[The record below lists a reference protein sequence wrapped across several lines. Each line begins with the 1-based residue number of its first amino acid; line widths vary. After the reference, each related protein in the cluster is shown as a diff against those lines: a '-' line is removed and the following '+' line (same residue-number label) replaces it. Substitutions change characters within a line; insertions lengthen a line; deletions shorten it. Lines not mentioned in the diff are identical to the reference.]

1 MARIGDTLRPEL
13 GKTDARA
20 IAQGGAAM
28 GRGLAGLG
36 AGIGDYLKQQ
46 KEDKK
51 GVVGEIKMGRMM
63 EEMYGGESKVG
74 RAFGQ
79 LADSLDDETMPWKN
93 KVALAGMGSKI
104 RSMIMHKSEVDTLNA
119 LNERKMSVSEGGL
132 AVQRG
137 GLAVRQGEAQQKAN
151 AADRV
156 ATAGQMIHF
165 WQSNKGE
172 PSPLPVTPAQG
183 QQPLPTG
190 SPGPVHSPGVAAD
203 GSPGVLPLKP
213 GSSTQAA
220 PVVPVGTP
228 LPGSIDQV
236 APGTPVGTPRTI
248 PTDFQDFVNR
258 VVPPELRASVW
269 DQAKVTYKPVS
280 YTRKNPET
288 GRMEEVTTNLQ
299 HIRGI
304 PQYEAGMIPTVS
316 KNKPWMPAS
325 EQTAMKVDEA
335 QLLRRSKNA
344 SDELEGVRGLA
355 VTYRPALSKVAAGIE
370 LLASGDVKTG
380 WGAENFH
387 RVLSV
392 GKALGFE
399 VDEGLDKFQFLQSVL
414 GSEVMAQIG
423 LTKGSVSEK
432 EMAYFMKISAN
443 PGNTVEANLMILRAK
458 ARLMNRIITES
469 AQINKWEYEGMSD
482 VGIRK
487 RLNEER
493 IANPV
498 INEAQMKAIY
508 GDSYGKLGD
517 PNANTGGRPSWETF
531 TDDTGDMNPAPNR

>member
-1 MARIGDTLRPEL
+1 VLWLEVEEHHHNQNESMPRIGDTLRPEL

-36 AGIGDYLKQQ
+36 AGVGDYFKQQ
-46 KEDKK
+46 KKQKRSNLASE
-51 GVVGEIKMGRMM
+51 KMADAIV
-63 EEMYGGESKVG
+63 EMYGLDNPIGKHAAKAS
-74 RAFGQ
+74 AFFKEENNSFKDKTALGDALRQLIPMAIQKQERDFSQRMQEGQ
-79 LADSLDDETMPWKN
+79 LE
-93 KVALAGMGSKI
+93 VA
-104 RSMIMHKSEVDTLNA
+104 
-119 LNERKMSVSEGGL
+119 EGGL
-132 AVQRG
+132 T
-137 GLAVRQGEAQQKAN
+137 VRQGEARRQAN

-228 LPGSIDQV
+228 LPGSIDSTQV
-236 APGTPVGTPRTI
+236 APGTPEGTPRTI

-258 VVPPELRASVW
+258 VVPQEYRAAVW

-304 PQYEAGMIPTVS
+304 PQYEAGMIPTVAKGRMFEAASS
-316 KNKPWMPAS
+316 KRTQADLAAWDKL
-325 EQTAMKVDEA
+325 DREA
-335 QLLRRSKNA
+335 
-344 SDELEGVRGLA
+344 LEETRTLA
-355 VTYRPALSKVAAGIE
+355 RDAAGQLPMLAMGIN

-380 WGAENFH
+380 LTAE
-387 RVLSV
+387 
-392 GKALGFE
+392 ALNQLKRWTGVKTDKVSKFE
-399 VDEGLDKFQFLQSVL
+399 VLRDIL
-414 GSEVMAQIG
+414 GSEQMAQIG
-423 LTKGSVSEK
+423 KTKGSISNT
-432 EMAYFMKISAN
+432 EMAFFKSISAN
-443 PGNTVEANLMILRAK
+443 PGKTVEANLIVLRAK
-458 ARLMNRIITES
+458 AKVLQRLVNESKMISEWRRGGRSSSEMRSMLEKNRADNPAITE
-469 AQINKWEYEGMSD
+469 ED
-482 VGIRK
+482 
-487 RLNEER
+487 
-493 IANPV
+493 
-498 INEAQMKAIY
+498 MKAIY
-508 GDSYGKLGD
+508 GGSI
-517 PNANTGGRPSWETF
+517 PNANTGGVGAGWETF
-531 TDDTGDMNPAPNR
+531 TDDTGNMNPAPPR

>member
-190 SPGPVHSPGVAAD
+190 SLGPPHSPGVAAD

-228 LPGSIDQV
+228 LPGSIDSTQV
-236 APGTPVGTPRTI
+236 APGTPEGTPRTI

-258 VVPPELRASVW
+258 VVPQEYRAAVW

-304 PQYEAGMIPTVS
+304 PQYEAGMIPTVAKGRMFEAASS
-316 KNKPWMPAS
+316 KRTQADLAAWDKL
-325 EQTAMKVDEA
+325 DREA
-335 QLLRRSKNA
+335 
-344 SDELEGVRGLA
+344 LEETRTLA
-355 VTYRPALSKVAAGIE
+355 RDAAGQLPMLAMGIN

-380 WGAENFH
+380 FLEPTKNK
-387 RVLSV
+387 L
-392 GKALGFE
+392 KE
-399 VDEGLDKFQFLQSVL
+399 VFGIDVEGLTKFQVLRDIL
-414 GSEVMAQIG
+414 GSEQMAQIG
-423 LTKGSVSEK
+423 KTKGSISNT
-432 EMAYFMKISAN
+432 EMAFFATISAN
-443 PGNTVEANLMILRAK
+443 PGKTVEANLIVLRAK
-458 ARLMNRIITES
+458 AKVLQRLVNES
-469 AQINKWEYEGMSD
+469 KMISEWRREGRSSSEMRSMLEKTRAD
-482 VGIRK
+482 
-487 RLNEER
+487 
-493 IANPV
+493 NPV
-498 INEAQMKAIY
+498 ITETDMRAIY
-508 GDSYGKLGD
+508 GDSYGKKTHPGLGGGD
-517 PNANTGGRPSWETF
+517 NIVPLDATEEQLNAELEKLREGQ
-531 TDDTGDMNPAPNR
+531 

>member
-1 MARIGDTLRPEL
+1 VRPEL
-13 GKTDARA
+13 GKVDTRA

-36 AGIGDYLKQQ
+36 AGIGGYLKQQ

-119 LNERKMSVSEGGL
+119 LNERKVRVSEGGL
-132 AVQRG
+132 AVQ
-137 GLAVRQGEAQQKAN
+137 QGR
-151 AADRV
+151 AADVRRQLEV
-156 ATAGQMIHF
+156 EAGAGQLLHF
-165 WQSNKGE
+165 YNSRNRG
-172 PSPLPVTPAQG
+172 VTPSLPTTQQGTPAPG

-190 SPGPVHSPGVAAD
+190 PGVSPSQYLQPPAD
-203 GSPGVLPLKP
+203 PGVGAGGRPGVLPLKP
-213 GSSTQAA
+213 GSSTQVT

-228 LPGSIDQV
+228 LPGGINQV
-236 APGTPVGTPRTI
+236 APGTPEGTPKNLT
-248 PTDFQDFVNR
+248 PNAFLDYVAT
-258 VVPPELRASVW
+258 VPQQYRAELIK
-269 DQAKVTYKPVS
+269 QADLGSKSVS
-280 YTRKNPET
+280 YTDATGKEVTAELPTVGGVVQYPPGSTRAVAK
-288 GRMEEVTTNLQ
+288 GRMYMPPEQETTM
-299 HIRGI
+299 
-304 PQYEAGMIPTVS
+304 AV
-316 KNKPWMPAS
+316 NK
-325 EQTAMKVDEA
+325 A

-380 WGAENFH
+380 WGAEMKN
-387 RVLSV
+387 RALAV
-392 GKALGFE
+392 GKTFGIE
-399 VDEGLDKFQFLQSVL
+399 IDESLDKFQFLQSIL

-531 TDDTGDMNPAPNR
+531 TDDTGNMNPVPNR